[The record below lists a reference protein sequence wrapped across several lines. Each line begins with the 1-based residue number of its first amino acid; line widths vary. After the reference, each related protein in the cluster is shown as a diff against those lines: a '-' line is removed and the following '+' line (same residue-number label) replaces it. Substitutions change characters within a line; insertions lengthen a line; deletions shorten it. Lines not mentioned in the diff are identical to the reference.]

1 MNDATGITA
10 RLSAGIR
17 AIAGIAGLGGAAS
30 LDGVQAKWD
39 ARRLRARR
47 TVIANIAARGLA
59 FATFVVV
66 SRIALADLGET
77 RFGIWMTI
85 SSLLMLLTFLDLG
98 VGNGLVSPIA
108 RAHAADD
115 AETVGRIVTQGLA
128 ITSVIGLAI
137 SIAAICAS
145 MLGPVEL
152 LFPGISPAMLDEARI
167 ALVCFSVLIG
177 LSPPLGAI
185 GRIFLGMQRGHI
197 PHYASVAGSLITI
210 ALIWIFGGR
219 GGVSITG
226 YILMTFGFTQISAFV
241 TGLVLVKERRIR
253 PSILAASRWNDYR
266 VLLGTGGL
274 FFGLQITVMLGWGLD
289 QSFIS
294 ALQGPAAVASF
305 AVAARIF
312 MLVSQPLSIWNG
324 PLWSSYADAISQGD
338 GAFVRQTF
346 RRSVIG
352 TAGGAILGVVL
363 ILILGRP
370 IWTFFTDGHLR
381 YDAMLMVSF
390 AIWAFC
396 DAIGG
401 ALAMYLNGAHIVRQ
415 QLIAMVV
422 FVALVLPTKLMV
434 IDTYGLALVPLVT
447 SACYVFTL
455 ALMYGVVFRRSL
467 LAPMRVKVIP
477 S

>member
-1 MNDATGITA
+1 M
-10 RLSAGIR
+10 
-17 AIAGIAGLGGAAS
+17 
-30 LDGVQAKWD
+30 
-39 ARRLRARR
+39 RARR

-85 SSLLMLLTFLDLG
+85 SSLLMLLSFLDLG

-108 RAHAADD
+108 RADAVDD
-115 AETVGRIVTQGLA
+115 TETVGRIVTQGLA
-128 ITSVIGLAI
+128 VTSLIGFGI
-137 SIAAICAS
+137 SLAAIGAS
-145 MLGPVEL
+145 LLGPIEL
-152 LFPGISPAMLDEARI
+152 LFPGISPTMLGEARA
-167 ALVCFSVLIG
+167 ALVCFAILIG

-197 PHYASVAGSLITI
+197 PHYSSIAGSLITI
-210 ALIWIFGGR
+210 ALISIFGER

-241 TGLVLVKERRIR
+241 TGLVLVREGRIR
-253 PSILAASRWNDYR
+253 PSILAASRWSDYR
-266 VLLGTGGL
+266 GLLGTGGL

-294 ALQGPAAVASF
+294 ALQGPAAVAGF
-305 AVAARIF
+305 AVASRIF

-346 RRSVIG
+346 RRSVLG
-352 TAGGAILGVVL
+352 TAAAAFVGVAL
-363 ILILGRP
+363 ILTLGRP
-370 IWTFFTDGHLR
+370 IWSFFTDGHIR
-381 YDAMLMVSF
+381 YDAVLMTSF

-415 QLIAMVV
+415 QLTAMAV
-422 FVALVLPTKLMV
+422 FVALVLPAKLFV
-434 IDTYGLALVPLVT
+434 IDAYGVALVPLVT
-447 SACYVFTL
+447 STCYVFTL

-467 LAPMRVKVIP
+467 LAPMRGQVALP
-477 S
+477 